1 MEGARVGV
9 GDGGCRVQ
17 SEYYVVIGT
26 VGRSGRIE
34 VKFRRKPKL
43 GKAASQ
49 KRNVPI
55 AVETRLS
62 RDGGHGI
69 GSVEDTRIRSLPTLH
84 RLMQNT
90 RFPVHEVRMQ
100 GERIA
105 AEHDLALGPV
115 LRNSDVAWTRGS
127 LSGHT
132 RHDSGKHHTPHCN
145 CKIKRIPLFHNYLR
159 WEWIA
164 PNCSRFLTRGNS
176 RF

>member
-1 MEGARVGV
+1 IEGDQVGL
-9 GDGGCRVQ
+9 GAGGCRVQ

-26 VGRSGRIE
+26 VWRSGGIE

-43 GKAASQ
+43 RKAGSQ

-62 RDGGHGI
+62 RNGGHGI

-90 RFPVHEVRMQ
+90 RLPVHEVRMQ

-115 LRNSDVAWTRGS
+115 LRNSDVAGSGGSPSGNTRP
-127 LSGHT
+127 
-132 RHDSGKHHTPHCN
+132 DSEKHHTPHCN
-145 CKIKRIPLFHNYLR
+145 CKIKRMRWFHTYLR

-164 PNCSRFLTRGNS
+164 PNCSRFSTHGNS
-176 RF
+176 